1 MSDSFIQLQT
11 DGSGKKVET
20 EQVVDSLGNV
30 VERQVVSIGDDAL
43 LVVLELLT
51 RIADRLPRVD
61 AFDRVITSG
70 AEVTQA
76 VSGTLTAVTTVN
88 NVTDAVRLN
97 SLGLSATT
105 ARPADAIPIHA
116 SNIGAL
122 HLYNQ
127 ITVS

>member
-1 MSDSFIQLQT
+1 MTDSYVQLQN
-11 DGSGKKVET
+11 DGAGKKVET
-20 EQVVDSLGNV
+20 EQLVDGLGNT

-76 VSGTLTAVTTVN
+76 VSGSLLSVNTVTS
-88 NVTDAVRLN
+88 VTDALRLN
-97 SLGLSATT
+97 SLGLNATT

-116 SNIGAL
+116 ANAGSL